1 MKGVEKKGNG
11 KKKGQT
17 SLLIKGIYI
26 ILVLVS
32 IAIFINRIFFSN
44 LASAQQERNLLL
56 KNRANRLLDVLA
68 GDVRCLA
75 YKEKGSLENRII
87 ELSSHRILD
96 KRKLDDFLRFSE
108 IQPDCARDFDF
119 GYRVDVET
127 FPLKISS
134 AEVGKKEGVFGKL
147 LSLIDG
153 KKVVFVLDVS
163 GSMGDPG
170 GKCDVDVRKNTKICC
185 LKLFIYGFI
194 EKMSDDSEIAVIPY
208 GDEND
213 CDPKLLFP
221 FTKLN
226 SFSVRENLKSKI
238 SSLYPYDKTPMAPGL
253 KKGFEY
259 AISNGG
265 QAIVLLTDGI
275 ENMCGSSIEIANNY
289 KSTNIP
295 VYTVAYGSEADVA
308 RLEEIASITNGQF
321 FDARTCEELVSQP
334 RETLEVEIPSMT
346 WEFGD
351 LEFSEKEALRLAFS
365 ISVPINVFIDG
376 TTTIPGK
383 MTIRIVDGELE
394 EFRGFLDRSCLTNTD
409 FQNIFTFHY
418 PISLEP
424 LTNKICLEIEG
435 KKICQKLACNKKIE
449 FSSLSPGR
457 YKIYT
462 KNLDN
467 VLEVIV

>member
-11 KKKGQT
+11 ERKGQT

-68 GDVRCLA
+68 GDVSCLA
-75 YKEKGSLENRII
+75 YKEKGSVENKIV
-87 ELSSHRILD
+87 ELSSHRVLD
-96 KRKLDDFLRFSE
+96 KKKLDDFLRFSE

-119 GYRVDVET
+119 GYRVDAET
-127 FPLKISS
+127 FPLNISS

-163 GSMGDPG
+163 DSMKDPG
-170 GKCDVDVRKNTKICC
+170 GKCDVDVRKDTKICC
-185 LKLFIYGFI
+185 LKLFMYGFI

-208 GDEND
+208 GDENG
-213 CDPKLLFP
+213 CNPQLLFP
-221 FTKLN
+221 FTRLDG
-226 SFSVRENLKSKI
+226 FSIRENLKSKI
-238 SSLYPYDKTPMAPGL
+238 SSLSPYDLTPMASGL

-275 ENMCGSSIEIANNY
+275 ENRCGSSIEIANTY

-295 VYTVAYGSEADVA
+295 VYTIAYGSEADVA

-321 FDARTCEELVSQP
+321 FDARTCEELVSKP
-334 RETLEVEIPSMT
+334 RETLEVEIFPMIWS
-346 WEFGD
+346 FGD
-351 LEFSEKEALRLAFS
+351 AEFSEKEALRLAFS
-365 ISVPINVFIDG
+365 ISVPINVFIDE

-383 MTIRIVDGELE
+383 MTITIVDGELE
-394 EFRGFLDRSCLTNTD
+394 EFRGFLDKSCLTNTD
-409 FQNIFTFHY
+409 FQGTFTFHY
-418 PISLEP
+418 PIFLESS
-424 LTNKICLEIEG
+424 TNKICLEIEG
-435 KKICQKLACNKKIE
+435 KKICQNLACNKKIE
-449 FSSLSPGR
+449 FSNLSPGK

-462 KNLDN
+462 KNLGD